1 MDLSLNKMKNKLNMT
16 KTQNFKENNLPSPR
30 S

>member
-1 MDLSLNKMKNKLNMT
+1 MDLSLKKMRSKLNFA